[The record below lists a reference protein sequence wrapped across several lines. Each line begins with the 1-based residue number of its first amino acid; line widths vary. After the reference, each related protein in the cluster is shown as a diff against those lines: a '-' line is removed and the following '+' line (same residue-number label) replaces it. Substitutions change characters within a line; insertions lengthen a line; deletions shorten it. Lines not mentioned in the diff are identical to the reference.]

1 MQRRARDRSSKFTS
15 RFCAISYHQFCIE
28 GATIGYNDMPT
39 IEEKRRKFRR
49 LHDSGCFAIPNPW
62 DIGTAKYLEHLGF
75 KAIATTSAGFAF
87 SRGLADGSVKRDDML
102 AHIRELVAATDVP
115 VNADFE
121 NGYAEDPNWVAENA
135 RLCAETGVAGL
146 SIEDAADRK
155 ESPIYDFNLAVE
167 RIQAV
172 REALHGNGVFLVG
185 RAEGF
190 LVGREKL
197 DQVIKRLVAYSEA
210 GADCLYA
217 PGFKEHNHIKAIVE
231 AVAPKPVNVLI
242 GGPGGL
248 TMRDASELGA
258 RRVSVGGAFARA
270 AWGGFIRSAK
280 ELIETGTFDEL
291 KQAASY
297 DELQRLFAQP

>member
-1 MQRRARDRSSKFTS
+1 MKSIEQKRAEF
-15 RFCAISYHQFCIE
+15 
-28 GATIGYNDMPT
+28 
-39 IEEKRRKFRR
+39 RK
-49 LHDSGCFAIPNPW
+49 LHESGCFAIPNPW
-62 DIGTAKYLEHLGF
+62 DIGTAKYLQRLGF

-87 SRGLADGSVKRDDML
+87 SRGLPDGAVNRDDML
-102 AHIRELVAATDVP
+102 AHIKELVDATEIP

-121 NGYAEDPNWVAENA
+121 NGYADDPNWVAENA

-155 ESPIYDFNLAVE
+155 ESPIYDVDLAVE
-167 RIQAV
+167 RIHAV
-172 REALHGNGVFLVG
+172 RQALHGTGVFLVG

-190 LVGREKL
+190 LVGRENI

-217 PGFKEHNHIKAIVE
+217 PGFKERDHIKAIVA
-231 AVAPKPVNVLI
+231 AVAPKPVNILI
-242 GGPGGL
+242 GGAIGL
-248 TMRDASELGA
+248 TMRDAAELGA

-280 ELIETGTFDEL
+280 ELIQKGSFEEL
-291 KQAASY
+291 ASATSY
-297 DELQRLFAQP
+297 AELQKFFGQD

>member
-1 MQRRARDRSSKFTS
+1 
-15 RFCAISYHQFCIE
+15 
-28 GATIGYNDMPT
+28 MPT
-39 IEEKRRKFRR
+39 IAERRTAFSK
-49 LHDSGCFAIPNPW
+49 LHQRGCFAIPNPW
-62 DIGTAKYLEHLGF
+62 DIGTAKYLQHLGF

-87 SRGLADGSVKRDDML
+87 SRGLSDGAVKRDEML
-102 AHIRELVAATDVP
+102 AHIRELVEATDIP

-121 NGYAEDPNWVAENA
+121 NGYADDPNWVAENA

-155 ESPIYDFNLAVE
+155 ESPLYDVDLAVE
-167 RIQAV
+167 RIHAV
-172 REALHGNGVFLVG
+172 REALHDTGVLLVG

-190 LVGREKL
+190 LVGKENI

-217 PGFKEHNHIKAIVE
+217 PGFKERDHIKAIVE
-231 AVAPKPVNVLI
+231 CVAPKPSNVLI
-242 GGPGGL
+242 GAAIGL
-248 TMRDASELGA
+248 TMRDAASLGA

-280 ELIETGTFDEL
+280 ELIERGTFDEL
-291 KQAASY
+291 ANAAPY
-297 DELQRLFAQP
+297 FELQELFNHQ

>member
-1 MQRRARDRSSKFTS
+1 MKS
-15 RFCAISYHQFCIE
+15 
-28 GATIGYNDMPT
+28 
-39 IEEKRRKFRR
+39 IEEKRSDFQR
-49 LHDSGCFAIPNPW
+49 LHQRGCFALPNPW
-62 DIGTAKYLEHLGF
+62 DIGTAKYLEHMGF

-87 SRGLADGSVKRDDML
+87 SRGLADGLVKRDDMI
-102 AHIRELVAATDVP
+102 AHIRELVEATDIP

-121 NGYAEDPNWVAENA
+121 NGYADEPNWCAENA

-155 ESPIYDFNLAVE
+155 ESPLYDVNLAVE
-167 RIQAV
+167 RIHACK
-172 REALHGNGVFLVG
+172 EALHGTNCLLVG

-197 DQVIKRLVAYSEA
+197 DQVIKRLVKYSEA
-210 GADCLYA
+210 GAQCLYA
-217 PGFKEHNHIKAIVE
+217 PGFKDRESNKAIIE

-248 TMRDASELGA
+248 TMRDAEEIGA

-270 AWGGFIRSAK
+270 AWGGFVRSAK
-280 ELIETGTFDEL
+280 ELLEKGTFEEL
-291 KQAASY
+291 KDATSY
-297 DELQRLFAQP
+297 AELQNLFSPPAN

>member
-1 MQRRARDRSSKFTS
+1 MKSIEQKRAEF
-15 RFCAISYHQFCIE
+15 
-28 GATIGYNDMPT
+28 
-39 IEEKRRKFRR
+39 RK
-49 LHDSGCFAIPNPW
+49 LHETGCFAIPNPW
-62 DIGTAKYLEHLGF
+62 DIGTAKYLQHLGF

-87 SRGLADGSVKRDDML
+87 SRGLSDGAVKRDDMI
-102 AHIRELVAATDVP
+102 AHIRELVERTDIP

-121 NGYAEDPNWVAENA
+121 NGYADDPNWCAENA

-155 ESPIYDFNLAVE
+155 ESPIYDLDLAVE
-167 RIQAV
+167 RIHAV
-172 REALHGNGVFLVG
+172 HEALHGTGVLLVG

-190 LVGREKL
+190 LVGREKI

-217 PGFKEHNHIKAIVE
+217 PGFKDRESNKAIVD

-248 TMRDASELGA
+248 NMLEAEQLGA

-270 AWGGFIRSAK
+270 GWGGFIRSAK
-280 ELIETGTFDEL
+280 ELMEQGTFDEL
-291 KQAASY
+291 KHAASY
-297 DELQRLFAQP
+297 AELQKLFGQD

>member
-1 MQRRARDRSSKFTS
+1 
-15 RFCAISYHQFCIE
+15 
-28 GATIGYNDMPT
+28 MPT
-39 IEEKRRKFRR
+39 IAERRETFRR
-49 LHDSGCFAIPNPW
+49 LHESGCFAIPNPW
-62 DIGTAKYLEHLGF
+62 DIGTAKYLQHLGF

-87 SRGLADGSVKRDDML
+87 SRGLSDGGVERDEML
-102 AHIRELVAATDVP
+102 AHIRELVEATDIP

-121 NGYAEDPNWVAENA
+121 NGYADEPTWCAENA

-155 ESPIYDFNLAVE
+155 ESPLYDVDLAVE
-167 RIQAV
+167 RIHAV
-172 REALHGNGVFLVG
+172 REALHGTNCLLVG

-190 LVGREKL
+190 LVGRENL
-197 DQVIKRLVAYSEA
+197 DQVIKRLMKYSEA

-217 PGFKEHNHIKAIVE
+217 PGFNDRESNKAIVE

-242 GGPGGL
+242 GGPAGL
-248 TMRDASELGA
+248 TMRDAEEIGA

-280 ELIETGTFDEL
+280 ELMDKGTFEEL
-291 KQAASY
+291 KNGASY
-297 DELQRLFAQP
+297 GELQNLFSRPS